1 MCCGGEGAGACNLSA
16 MADQSTQSIEV
27 DAPPEHVMAV
37 IADFGTYPEW
47 AKQVQE
53 TEVLVVDESGNAKQV
68 RLTLDAG
75 PIKDVYVLEYE
86 WAADGRSV
94 SWHLV
99 KGQMQKVQNGHY
111 HLEEVA
117 PGRTRVTYTLSVEL
131 VLPMIGLLR
140 RKAEKMVMDTALK
153 ELKRRVEDLR

>member
-1 MCCGGEGAGACNLSA
+1 
-16 MADQSTQSIEV
+16 MAEESTQSIEV

-37 IADFGTYPEW
+37 IEDFGSYPDW
-47 AKQVQE
+47 AKQVRE
-53 TEVLVVDESGNAKQV
+53 TEVLAHDDAGKPRQV

-94 SWHLV
+94 SWRLV
-99 KGQMQKVQNGHY
+99 KGQMQKAQNGRY
-111 HLEEVA
+111 HLDEVS

-153 ELKRRVEDLR
+153 ELKRRAEDLL

>member
-1 MCCGGEGAGACNLSA
+1 

-27 DAPPEHVMAV
+27 DAPPEKVMAV
-37 IADFGTYPEW
+37 IADFASYPEW
-47 AKQVQE
+47 AKQVRE
-53 TEVLVVDESGNAKQV
+53 TEVLATDEAGRPKQV
-68 RLTLDAG
+68 KLTLDAG
-75 PIKDVYVLEYE
+75 PIKDVYTLEYD

-99 KGQMQKVQNGHY
+99 RGQMQKAQDGRY
-111 HLEEVA
+111 ELEAV
-117 PGRTRVTYTLSVEL
+117 GNRTRVTYTLSVEL

-153 ELKRRVEDLR
+153 ELKRRVEDLA